1 MSDNRTDERMIAFLL
16 YPELT
21 ALDLVGPL
29 EVLAGLGAPYTAVT
43 VGERLDP
50 VTADNGLRL
59 APQRT
64 LDDVPS
70 PFALVVPGGARGPY
84 MAMANPRLMAY
95 VRQVAATAEV
105 VASVCTGAL
114 ILAAAGLLEGRQAT
128 THWAAAD
135 QLDKLGAQYVRRRW
149 VEDGKYL
156 TAAGVSAGIDMALHL
171 AARLTGEANARR
183 IQGVIEYDPEPPFG
197 RLDYAQL
204 DRATWNTVLQHL
216 ATAELA
222 NNPDLLAKLAQ

>member
-1 MSDNRTDERMIAFLL
+1 MSISGPDERLIAFVV

-21 ALDLVGPL
+21 ALDLIGPL
-29 EVLAGLGAPYTAVT
+29 QVLSSLGAPYRTVT
-43 VGERLDP
+43 VSERVEP
-50 VTADNGLRL
+50 VASDAGVQLVPEATFE
-59 APQRT
+59 
-64 LDDVPS
+64 DVPS

-84 MAMANPRLMAY
+84 LAMANPRLMAY
-95 VRQVAATAEV
+95 VRQAAATAEV

-114 ILAAAGLLEGRQAT
+114 VLAAAGLLDGRQAT

-135 QLDKLGAQYVRRRW
+135 HLDNLGARYVRKRW

-171 AARLTGEANARR
+171 TERLTDETNARR
-183 IQGVIEYDPEPPFG
+183 IQGVLEYDPEPPLG
-197 RLDYAQL
+197 GLDYSQL
-204 DRATWNTVLQHL
+204 DRATWHTLLTYL

-222 NNPDLLAKLAQ
+222 SQPELLAKLTR